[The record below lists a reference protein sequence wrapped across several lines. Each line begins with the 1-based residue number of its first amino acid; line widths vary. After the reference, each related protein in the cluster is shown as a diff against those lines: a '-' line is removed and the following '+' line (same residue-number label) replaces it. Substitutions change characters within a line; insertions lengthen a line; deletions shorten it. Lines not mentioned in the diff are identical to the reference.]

1 MSQDKQEEL
10 YELLK
15 DMRDAL
21 VKMDLWPMLSVILID
36 SGPPD
41 QYLVFAGRKAQAI
54 ARVYC
59 AEVERIEHLPD
70 EGSRTNA
77 CRCFKEDGF
86 RVYPCDSNGKI
97 DPEDGAQ
104 LSMDVLDSRTALSA
118 CLGML
123 VNYAYDM

>member
-54 ARVYC
+54 ARIYPQW
-59 AEVERIEHLPD
+59 VERADYSP
-70 EGSRTNA
+70 EGKRLKTVLTQ
-77 CRCFKEDGF
+77 GW
-86 RVYPCDSNGKI
+86 RVYPCDHKGNI

-104 LSMDVLDSRTALSA
+104 LTMDVLDARTALSA

>member
-1 MSQDKQEEL
+1 MNEPL
-10 YELLK
+10 ALFTLK
-15 DMRDAL
+15 EDMRRAL
-21 VKMDLWPMLSVILID
+21 EKMGLWPNVSSVYVD
-36 SGPPD
+36 GGTGNR
-41 QYLVFAGRKAQAI
+41 YVVFDANMRAI

-70 EGSRTNA
+70 EGCRTNA